1 MVYSN
6 FSIQFPKRKG
16 EIPMSQNLGCY
27 LSDDGRTVVVLE
39 GDREEQYTVDEFV
52 MIYGEEALPV
62 GKKDGYKIVITDEQV
77 EALAQAEEEAEKRQ
91 EAVNTY
97 YETMKDFLNAVG
109 WHQGFLKLVDRYDT
123 ADSEAEKS
131 RIQAVIEDDAK
142 VPIQFIDQEIHE
154 KDKARQTL
162 YVKLNDCAEQ
172 VGLPRIEEGKMMDIL
187 KFLSLQPRR
196 ESIRNRIKPL
206 QAKREAVSLEE
217 LIAKR
222 KRWEKNHAEKR
233 GEKYDN

>member
-1 MVYSN
+1 
-6 FSIQFPKRKG
+6 
-16 EIPMSQNLGCY
+16 MSQNLGCY

-77 EALAQAEEEAEKRQ
+77 EALAQAEEEAEKK
-91 EAVNTY
+91 EAVNQY

-142 VPIQFIDQEIHE
+142 VPMQFIDMELHR
-154 KDKARQTL
+154 KDVLRQSL
-162 YVKLNDCAEQ
+162 YAQLNDRAEAI
-172 VGLPRIEEGKMMDIL
+172 GLPRIEGEMMDIL

>member
-1 MVYSN
+1 
-6 FSIQFPKRKG
+6 
-16 EIPMSQNLGCY
+16 MSQNLGCY

-62 GKKDGYKIVITDEQV
+62 GKKDGHKIVITDEQV
-77 EALAQAEEEAEKRQ
+77 EALAQAEEEA
-91 EAVNTY
+91 VNQY

-142 VPIQFIDQEIHE
+142 VPMQFIDMELHK
-154 KDKARQTL
+154 KDVLRQNL
-162 YVKLNDCAEQ
+162 YAQLNDRAEAI
-172 VGLPRIEEGKMMDIL
+172 GLPRIEGEMMDIL

>member
-1 MVYSN
+1 
-6 FSIQFPKRKG
+6 
-16 EIPMSQNLGCY
+16 MSQNLGCY

-52 MIYGEEALPV
+52 DIYGEEALPV
-62 GKKDGYKIVITDEQV
+62 GKRDGYKVIITDEQV
-77 EALAQAEEEAEKRQ
+77 EALVQAEEEAEKK
-91 EAVNTY
+91 EAVDQY

-142 VPIQFIDQEIHE
+142 VPMQFIDMELHK
-154 KDKARQTL
+154 KDVLRQNL
-162 YVKLNDCAEQ
+162 YAQLNDRAEAI
-172 VGLPRIEEGKMMDIL
+172 GLPRIEGEMMDIL

>member
-1 MVYSN
+1 
-6 FSIQFPKRKG
+6 
-16 EIPMSQNLGCY
+16 MSQNLGCY

-39 GDREEQYTVDEFV
+39 GDREEQFTVDEFV
-52 MIYGEEALPV
+52 DIYGEEALPV
-62 GKKDGYKIVITDEQV
+62 GKKDGCKIVITDEQI
-77 EALAQAEEEAEKRQ
+77 EALAQAEEEAEKRR
-91 EAVNTY
+91 EAVNAY

-142 VPIQFIDQEIHE
+142 VPIQFIDMELHK
-154 KDKARQTL
+154 KDVLRQNL
-162 YVKLNDCAEQ
+162 YAQLNDCAEAI
-172 VGLPRIEEGKMMDIL
+172 GLPRIEGEMMDIL

-196 ESIRNRIKPL
+196 ESIRNRIRPL

-217 LIAKR
+217 LIDKR
-222 KRWEKNHAEKR
+222 KRWEKIHAEKR

>member
-1 MVYSN
+1 
-6 FSIQFPKRKG
+6 
-16 EIPMSQNLGCY
+16 MSQNLGCY

-52 MIYGEEALPV
+52 MIYGEDALPV

-77 EALAQAEEEAEKRQ
+77 EALSQAEEEAEKRQ
-91 EAVNTY
+91 EAVNQY

-131 RIQAVIEDDAK
+131 RIQSVIEDDAK
-142 VPIQFIDQEIHE
+142 VPMQFIDMELHR
-154 KDKARQTL
+154 KDVLRQNL
-162 YVKLNDCAEQ
+162 YAQLNSSAER
-172 VGLPRIEEGKMMDIL
+172 VGLPRIDGEMMDI

-196 ESIRNRIKPL
+196 ESIRNRIKLL
-206 QAKREAVSLEE
+206 QAKREPVSLDA
-217 LIAKR
+217 LIEKR
-222 KRWEKNHAEKR
+222 KRWEKIHAEKR